1 MKILVNFE
9 ILTAKAGIGTY
20 VSKNAIANIHNMH
33 FFENLKNNSLREHRK
48 HAKPALLDQRTPK
61 KTWLNGYRIAVF
73 ILLKNISSLLKYL
86 KDTFLFSAIAA

>member
-33 FFENLKNNSLREHRK
+33 FLKIS
-48 HAKPALLDQRTPK
+48 
-61 KTWLNGYRIAVF
+61 KT
-73 ILLKNISSLLKYL
+73 IL
-86 KDTFLFSAIAA
+86 